1 MSINQ
6 YTDISIYL
14 DNTNTSSE
22 LIDEN
27 TIKQLYI
34 DDIVATSRAD
44 MGTKLL
50 NYKNPLDF
58 GKYKN
63 DKSTLK
69 IIELILIL

>member
-22 LIDEN
+22 LTDEN

-44 MGTKLL
+44 MGTK
-50 NYKNPLDF
+50 F
-58 GKYKN
+58 
-63 DKSTLK
+63 
-69 IIELILIL
+69 